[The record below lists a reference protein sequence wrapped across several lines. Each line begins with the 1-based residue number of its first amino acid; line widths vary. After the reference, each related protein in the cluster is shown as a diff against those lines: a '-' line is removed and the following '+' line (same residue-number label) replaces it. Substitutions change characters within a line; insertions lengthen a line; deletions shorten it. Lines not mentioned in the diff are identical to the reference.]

1 MNNRFNS
8 DNTRFLPLSVAV
20 LLLLAGWGITLILS
34 LFVNAP
40 FFPESYS
47 VLAISLTILELVFL
61 IPMLFY
67 LRKKR
72 PDISVFTAFR
82 LKKINKNAWKGIAL
96 FSGGIIILSDATDRI
111 LGKWIVVPE
120 EYLLM
125 MERYKWSSFPEA
137 ILMIFAA
144 VIVASIAEEC
154 IFRGTLLQ
162 AMEDDFK
169 KPLMSILF
177 SAFFFAMIHALPWYF
192 IQIAIL
198 GIILGGMSYLF
209 HSVLPGIFLHSVYN
223 LASLIML
230 NITQEP
236 AWYVINGQVR
246 NIWIFVAGLLVWAGY
261 YFCSPL
267 FLRTGRERDNN
278 QI

>member
-8 DNTRFLPLSVAV
+8 DNTSFLPLSVAV
-20 LLLLAGWGITLILS
+20 LLLLAGWGMTLILS
-34 LFVNAP
+34 LIVNAP

-61 IPMLFY
+61 IPILFY

-72 PDISVFTAFR
+72 SDISVFTAFR
-82 LKKINKNAWKGIAL
+82 LKKIDRNAWKGIAL
-96 FSGGIIILSDATDRI
+96 FSGGIIILLDAVDRI

-120 EYLLM
+120 EYLQM
-125 MERYKWSSFPEA
+125 MESYKWSSFPEA

-144 VIVASIAEEC
+144 VIVASIVEEC
-154 IFRGTLLQ
+154 IFRGMLLQ

-169 KPLMSILF
+169 KTFRSILF

-223 LASLIML
+223 LSSLIML

-236 AWYVINGQVR
+236 AWYVINGHVR
-246 NIWIFVAGLLVWAGY
+246 NIWIFAAGFLVWAGY

-267 FLRTGRERDNN
+267 FFKNWKRKR
-278 QI
+278 